1 MENFGSIKLSKEII
15 KALEEKGYES
25 PTDVQ
30 KNAIPAI
37 LNQKDIIASAK
48 SGTGKT
54 AAFLLPILEKLK
66 DEIDLSKKRVPRVL
80 IIVPTRELVKQI
92 SSNIKDYSKYLD
104 IKHSVAFGGVNNK
117 VQAEKIKNG
126 TDIIVATPGRLI
138 DHIQNN
144 AVNVS
149 SVNQIV
155 LDEADTMLD
164 MGFVK
169 EIETILSQTSSYRQ
183 IMMFS
188 ATISQNVKKLAKE
201 YLNNP
206 TVFELTDVRQRVN
219 IIEHTAYKVDSFKKI
234 EMLSYL
240 IGSKN
245 FERVL
250 VFVNTKKT
258 ADEITEHFNLDGLK
272 TLCMHGDI
280 KQSAR
285 NKAIKDF
292 KAGQIRVLVATD
304 IAARGIDIEDL
315 EYVVNFEL
323 PQSTDDFTH
332 RVGRTGRANKKGNAI
347 TLISAKEYKA
357 LEEIEKDLMITIKR
371 LVLQGYELT
380 EKQPRL
386 YKHKKKKLLEKKKV
400 DKKRSDKP
408 EKKIKSKKTT
418 KRDENR
424 NFRRK

>member
-1 MENFGSIKLSKEII
+1 
-15 KALEEKGYES
+15 
-25 PTDVQ
+25 
-30 KNAIPAI
+30 
-37 LNQKDIIASAK
+37 
-48 SGTGKT
+48 
-54 AAFLLPILEKLK
+54 
-66 DEIDLSKKRVPRVL
+66 
-80 IIVPTRELVKQI
+80 
-92 SSNIKDYSKYLD
+92 
-104 IKHSVAFGGVNNK
+104 
-117 VQAEKIKNG
+117 
-126 TDIIVATPGRLI
+126 
-138 DHIQNN
+138 
-144 AVNVS
+144 
-149 SVNQIV
+149 
-155 LDEADTMLD
+155 

>member
-1 MENFGSIKLSKEII
+1 M